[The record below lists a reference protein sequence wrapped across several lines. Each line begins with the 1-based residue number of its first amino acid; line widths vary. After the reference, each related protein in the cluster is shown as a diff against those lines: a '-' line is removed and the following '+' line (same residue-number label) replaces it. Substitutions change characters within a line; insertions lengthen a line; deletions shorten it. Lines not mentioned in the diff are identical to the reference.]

1 MTQDLGLM
9 RKMIAETDAI
19 GVLPAQVVSSQLKR
33 NEVAKLRFQR
43 EPFRGSLPGVIAR
56 LDGYPLPPIAQALVT
71 RIHRAVQ
78 KRM

>member
-1 MTQDLGLM
+1 M
-9 RKMIAETDAI
+9 
-19 GVLPAQVVSSQLKR
+19 
-33 NEVAKLRFQR
+33 AKLRFHR

-78 KRM
+78 KRG